1 MPLLAMGADHSAG
14 SYLAAHCR
22 LVASDVHEVI
32 IKDSGHWLV
41 QEQTAQVEKGLLD
54 FFLK

>member
-1 MPLLAMGADHSAG
+1 MGANHSAG
-14 SYLAAHCR
+14 LYLAAHCR

-32 IKDSGHWLV
+32 IKDVGHWIV
-41 QEQTAQVEKGLLD
+41 QEQTAQLQKGLLD